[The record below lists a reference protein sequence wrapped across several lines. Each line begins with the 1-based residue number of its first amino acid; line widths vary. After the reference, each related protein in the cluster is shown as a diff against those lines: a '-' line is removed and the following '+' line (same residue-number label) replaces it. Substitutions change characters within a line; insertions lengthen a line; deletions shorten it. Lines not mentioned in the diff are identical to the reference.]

1 MDNKL
6 FFTCLLVMAATTYLV
21 RMVPFTAFR
30 RKIESR
36 RVKAFFDYI
45 PYTVLSAMTFPAIL
59 YSTDSMLSAG
69 AGALVAVILAYRGK
83 SLLTVA
89 TVGDCDDSLCQI
101 DESQS
106 CHRFRIKSCWLSAVT
121 TLADTLH
128 DGNLCQQRHIHLLG
142 QMLGTVFPEN
152 IILVVGQFCRCE
164 PRHILNQTEYGHIHL
179 LVAIHV
185 DAFAG
190 VGKSHALR
198 CTHDDGT
205 GDGKRL

>member
-1 MDNKL
+1 MSGAIDKNRPLITYSQIYLFCFLACYLFHPDNL
-6 FFTCLLVMAATTYLV
+6 
-21 RMVPFTAFR
+21 
-30 RKIESR
+30 
-36 RVKAFFDYI
+36 
-45 PYTVLSAMTFPAIL
+45 
-59 YSTDSMLSAG
+59 
-69 AGALVAVILAYRGK
+69 RG

-152 IILVVGQFCRCE
+152 IILVLGQFCRCE